1 MIGACPVGC
10 RWEFS
15 HSGGAMLKHV
25 LPCIATIVL
34 LVAPALIHSA
44 PPPSSAIAVHVERDG
59 ATFVV
64 EVSLSVAANV
74 DEVWEVLTDFDHM
87 AQILS
92 SVDASRIANREGN
105 HVEVVQKSHGN
116 LGPVR
121 ISQDSVRDEELTPK
135 REIRSRQV
143 KGDSKASDFTTS
155 IAEEGGISKITV
167 RGKFVTGGL
176 AASVVT
182 VEAVEAHTRRN
193 YQELREEI
201 LRRKTNEP
209 PPPCL
214 LTKTCSQVS
223 G

>member
-1 MIGACPVGC
+1 
-10 RWEFS
+10 
-15 HSGGAMLKHV
+15 MLKHV

-34 LVAPALIHSA
+34 LGAPAPTYSA
-44 PPPSSAIAVHVERDG
+44 PPLGSVIAVHVERDG
-59 ATFVV
+59 ATFVI
-64 EVSLSVAANV
+64 EATLSVAADI

-92 SVDASRIANREGN
+92 SVDASRVTKREGN

-116 LGPVR
+116 VGPVR

-155 IAEEGGISKITV
+155 IAEEDGVSKITV
-167 RGKFVTGGL
+167 HGKFVTGGL

-193 YQELREEI
+193 YQELLEEI
-201 LRRKTNEP
+201 LRRKAHEP
-209 PPPCL
+209 PPACL